1 MPPPAPKPKQ
11 NKPSGVV
18 KLVRPLPKVEVIPG
32 HILTEKIAMGG
43 CASVFKAVETS
54 TGGARAI
61 KILFPRYADKP
72 QWVHRFLSEG
82 KLLTELSHPHVVKGY
97 GYGTVGVMSYLIM
110 EYFPGSSV
118 QELMEF
124 WGGALSEKPALSVLV
139 QIAKAL
145 DYMHSRGL
153 VHRDIKPGNV
163 LVNDV
168 NDKQVA
174 KLCDLG
180 LAAELIG
187 GKLPKHMTAGTPV
200 YMAPEQAKGEGMDA
214 RADIYAL
221 GGTLF
226 HMVTGIMPVNDPTN
240 PEVRRKAVIEG
251 IKYAE
256 KRYAGLSTAV
266 QYYILRC
273 LAKDPSKRFSKV
285 SHLVKEMQ
293 MYLDGMRTFTTEA
306 RELLQGE

>member
-1 MPPPAPKPKQ
+1 MAAQPKPKGV
-11 NKPSGVV
+11 KSSGGG
-18 KLVRPLPKVEVIPG
+18 VRLAKPLPKVEVIPG
-32 HILTEKIAMGG
+32 HILTEKIATGG
-43 CASVFKAVETS
+43 CATVFKATETS
-54 TGGARAI
+54 GGGVRAI

-72 QWVHRFLSEG
+72 QWVHRFLNEG
-82 KLLTELSHPHVVKGY
+82 KILTELSHAHIVKGY
-97 GYGTVGVMSYLIM
+97 GYGTVGVMAYLIM

-124 WGGALSEKPALSVLV
+124 WGGALSEKPALTVLV
-139 QIAKAL
+139 QIARAL

-153 VHRDIKPGNV
+153 IHRDIKPGNV

-180 LAAELIG
+180 LAAEMIG

-200 YMAPEQAKGEGMDA
+200 YMAPEQAPGVRMDG
-214 RADIYAL
+214 RPDISAL

-226 HMVTGIMPVNDPTN
+226 HMVTGVIPVNDPTN
-240 PEVRRKAVIEG
+240 PDVRRKAVIEG

-256 KRYAGLSTAV
+256 KRYAGLSNAV

-273 LAKDPSKRFSKV
+273 LAKDPGKRFSKMT
-285 SHLVKEMQ
+285 HLVKEVQ
-293 MYLDGMRTFTTEA
+293 MYLDGVRTFTNEA